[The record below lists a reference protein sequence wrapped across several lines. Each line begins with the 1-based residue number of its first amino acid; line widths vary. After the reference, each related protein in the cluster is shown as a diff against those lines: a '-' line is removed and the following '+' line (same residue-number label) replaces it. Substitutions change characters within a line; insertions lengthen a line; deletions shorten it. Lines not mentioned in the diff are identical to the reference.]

1 MGVAGRLRG
10 RRWGTLLPLIVCAL
24 LALTP
29 SSATAAFLT
38 FDEFDV
44 GTWITD
50 DYSSEGV
57 LFSGDFGE
65 VPEIAWD
72 EANSTSPVL
81 RGGEDFYEPLHA
93 QFVYPGTSTPATV
106 SDFSVDVGYINDPY
120 STQLVLQTTT
130 GPIVLEVDEYGINY
144 MSSSADNITGFD
156 LETVGAEDAGFA
168 IDNLSF
174 STSPPPPP
182 PPPPP
187 SAPPPPSPASRCYDY
202 VIYDSRGSGEKKAEV
217 SQPGQ
222 DFVRGFRERL
232 NNLHAGKRFAAIA
245 NLYPA
250 VGVFSWNPLK
260 LGQSLNGFGAFLH
273 SDTIGAYKDS
283 EREGERKLGERIES
297 QVNSFCG
304 KQKTDI
310 ILLGYSQG
318 AQVTG
323 NVYADLTK
331 KERRKV
337 AAVVLWGDPL
347 YNHRDRDADKEDRP
361 LDGSLGSRPQ
371 FPAGRKVFSHCNT
384 HDPICQWRLPAHQL
398 AVHRLDE
405 HSLYYQTEQA
415 ANHGREVATFLVKHR

>member
-1 MGVAGRLRG
+1 MLVIA
-10 RRWGTLLPLIVCAL
+10 CAL
-24 LALTP
+24 LALAP

-44 GTWITD
+44 GSLITD

-72 EANSTSPVL
+72 EANPTSPVL

-93 QFVYPGTSTPATV
+93 QFVYPGTSTAATV
-106 SDFSVDVGYINDPY
+106 SDLSVDVGYINDPY

-130 GPIVLEVDEYGINY
+130 GPIVLPADEYGINY
-144 MSSSADNITGFD
+144 MSSSANNITGFD
-156 LETVGAEDAGFA
+156 LEAVGAEGAGFA

-174 STSPPPPP
+174 TPGLPPAPEPAPTPPQ
-182 PPPPP
+182 P
-187 SAPPPPSPASRCYDY
+187 SRASRCYDY
-202 VIYDSRGSGEKKAEV
+202 VIYDSRGSGEEKNEV
-217 SQPGQ
+217 SKPGR

-232 NNLHAGKRFAAIA
+232 NDLNAGKRFSAVA

-250 VGVFSWNPLK
+250 VGVLSWSPL
-260 LGQSLNGFGAFLH
+260 QTLNGFGAFLH
-273 SDTIGAYKDS
+273 SATIGAYKDS
-283 EREGERKLGERIES
+283 VDEGVKKLGDMIER
-297 QVNSFCG
+297 QVDSFCG
-304 KQKTDI
+304 KRKTKI

-323 NVYADLTK
+323 NVYADLSA
-331 KERRKV
+331 KERKQV

-347 YNHRDRDADKEDRP
+347 YNHRDRDADREDRP
-361 LDGSLGSRPQ
+361 LDGSLGTRGQ

-384 HDPICQWRLPAHQL
+384 HDPICQWRLPASQLVSHQL
-398 AVHRLDE
+398 KE
-405 HSLYYQTEQA
+405 HSLYWKTEQA
-415 ANHGREVATFLVKHR
+415 ANHGREVATFLAKHR